1 MTQSDEKSS
10 SHQSLAANN
19 AALYALPGKQTTT
32 APEQKTV
39 RREDGIAFGKVN
51 VESIQSCIM
60 CGSHGFEHQRAQQ
73 QERDSPWNPQALGT
87 RDLGYCQ
94 IAHTFFKAYRVT
106 RLQILVSPDSLRMML
121 KSGWR
126 ASRALSHCQLDLL
139 FDILLAYAT
148 LRILSK
154 SHLEDLQHYRWSCVE
169 RHMGQ
174 RISEQPFRS
183 KGWPLCRMAIHSAI
197 DGCER
202 LTETTS
208 RTRIRLAVY

>member
-39 RREDGIAFGKVN
+39 RREDGIAFGEVN

-87 RDLGYCQ
+87 HDLGYRQ
-94 IAHTFFKAYRVT
+94 NRAHFLQGLQSDEASNT
-106 RLQILVSPDSLRMML
+106 RF
-121 KSGWR
+121 
-126 ASRALSHCQLDLL
+126 SR
-139 FDILLAYAT
+139 
-148 LRILSK
+148 
-154 SHLEDLQHYRWSCVE
+154 
-169 RHMGQ
+169 
-174 RISEQPFRS
+174 QPTHD
-183 KGWPLCRMAIHSAI
+183 A
-197 DGCER
+197 
-202 LTETTS
+202 
-208 RTRIRLAVY
+208 